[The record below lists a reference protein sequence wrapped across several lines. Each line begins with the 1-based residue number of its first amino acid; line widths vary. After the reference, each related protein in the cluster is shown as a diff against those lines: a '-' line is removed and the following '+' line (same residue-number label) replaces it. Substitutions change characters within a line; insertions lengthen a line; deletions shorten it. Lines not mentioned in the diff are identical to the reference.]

1 MASFIFTCPHCK
13 QQFNAEEEWIG
24 ESAECP
30 ECQRTIIIQKTE
42 QQPLSVS
49 SHRSRSILKKIILCS
64 VLAIACISGALWIT
78 YMVVPSG
85 ITAKTKR
92 SNHLPLLPDLK
103 KSNDIDTENTC
114 QSNLKQILLAMT
126 MYCNDSNGKYPPQKD
141 WNKVLLKDY
150 VTDKKLLS
158 CPADSSLY
166 SYLGGN
172 IDSTEKLQ
180 ESSKI
185 EILRCPKHRLV
196 IFADGHVSHYS
207 QQTNI
212 AEKRVNEGD
221 RVADMLTGAFG
232 IKFGEKFRNII
243 GNNKEINPPL
253 RSQSFETYSISTTP
267 NGLVYEI
274 KAERKGGKM
283 GAALMMDQA
292 IKETLVASMQT
303 IEEKYGIAP
312 DISGNRVTFK
322 FGNRKEI
329 EIYYSSGGSYSSYS
343 GMHWVPESL
352 TIKYLDIKTQELSK
366 KQEKDAEEARKRK
379 EFERTRRN
387 INSRAKDMIGL

>member
-30 ECQRTIIIQKTE
+30 GCQRTIIIQKTE

-64 VLAIACISGALWIT
+64 VLAIVCISGALWIT

-92 SNHLPLLPDLK
+92 SYHLPLLPDSK
-103 KSNDIDTENTC
+103 KSNDIDAENTC
-114 QSNLKQILLAMT
+114 QSNLKQVLLAMT
-126 MYCNDSNGKYPPQKD
+126 MYFTDSNGKYPPQKD
-141 WNKVLLKDY
+141 WDKVLLKDY

-166 SYLGGN
+166 SYLAGN

-180 ESSKI
+180 EPSKI

-221 RVADMLTGAFG
+221 RVAEEQRIAKERARTNNILT
-232 IKFGEKFRNII
+232 ISSTVKDNN
-243 GNNKEINPPL
+243 GNHIHV
-253 RSQSFETYSISTTP
+253 FVP
-267 NGLVYEI
+267 NQLWIVQYT
-274 KAERKGGKM
+274 
-283 GAALMMDQA
+283 QNN
-292 IKETLVASMQT
+292 TFQT
-303 IEEKYGIAP
+303 IDRYTKALDDYLAEY
-312 DISGNRVTFK
+312 NRNNNSATA
-322 FGNRKEI
+322 
-329 EIYYSSGGSYSSYS
+329 
-343 GMHWVPESL
+343 
-352 TIKYLDIKTQELSK
+352 KYLYGLQATSAKRTLLDAYKTTLTQMTAFVIGSKASQRTIELDWEIPGEHVLLGICDLAGTFIFIKKTFTKLTNQPV
-366 KQEKDAEEARKRK
+366 
-379 EFERTRRN
+379 N
-387 INSRAKDMIGL
+387 ISVSVDDLYVVKNL